1 MAYVI
6 LVPDLAQR
14 PHYCLLTTAAALKFV
29 RVYGGDECFHDRYL
43 PRPLLTP
50 SGAPFNSA
58 RDKEFIKE
66 QLENHNVAYV
76 IAPATDYIH
85 AENDL
90 ASGGIFREH
99 RNVPEEREF
108 VPFW

>member
-14 PHYCLLTTAAALKFV
+14 PHYCLLTPTAALKFV
-29 RVYGGDECFHDRYL
+29 RVYGGEQFYDRYL
-43 PRPLLTP
+43 PRMLLTP
-50 SGAPFNSA
+50 RGRPFNSS

-66 QLENHNVAYV
+66 QLDKNNVAHV
-76 IAPATDYIH
+76 IAPATDYVR

-90 ASGGIFREH
+90 ASGGIFRE
-99 RNVPEEREF
+99 RQNTPEEREL

>member
-14 PHYCLLTTAAALKFV
+14 PHYCLLTPTAALKFV
-29 RVYGGDECFHDRYL
+29 RVYGGEEFSDRFL
-43 PRPLLTP
+43 PRMLLTP
-50 SGAPFNSA
+50 SGRPFNSA

-76 IAPATDYIH
+76 IAPATDYVR
-85 AENDL
+85 AETDL
-90 ASGGIFREH
+90 AVGGIFRE
-99 RNVPEEREF
+99 RQNTPEEREF

>member
-14 PHYCLLTTAAALKFV
+14 PHYCLLTPTAALKFV
-29 RVYGGDECFHDRYL
+29 RVYGGVEFSDRYL
-43 PRPLLTP
+43 PRMLLTP
-50 SGAPFNSA
+50 NGRPFNNS
-58 RDKEFIKE
+58 RDTDFIKE

-76 IAPATDYIH
+76 IAPATDYVR
-85 AENDL
+85 AEDDL
-90 ASGGIFREH
+90 ASGGIFRE
-99 RNVPEEREF
+99 RNDTHEERDL

>member
-14 PHYCLLTTAAALKFV
+14 PHYCLLTATAAIKFV
-29 RVYGGDECFHDRYL
+29 RVYGGDQSSERYL
-43 PRPLLTP
+43 PRMLLTP
-50 SGAPFNSA
+50 SGRPFNSA
-58 RDKEFIKE
+58 HDREFIKE
-66 QLENHNVAYV
+66 QLDNNKVSYV

-85 AENDL
+85 ADNDL

-99 RNVPEEREF
+99 RNMPAEGDLVS
-108 VPFW
+108 FW